1 MAARK
6 LHSGEWGQ
14 AEQISYLEPLLNS
27 NGWSWENLVQHFPLP
42 GDASDLKDQKVEMS
56 LLLEVFEYAVELI
69 GDDAAMLDYYS
80 DLPHG
85 AIPTFDC
92 VALYAPTFRAAV

>member
-6 LHSGEWGQ
+6 RHCGEWGQ

-27 NGWSWENLVQHFPLP
+27 NGRCWENLVQHFPLS

-56 LLLEVFEYAVELI
+56 LLLEVFEYAAELI
-69 GDDAAMLDYYS
+69 GDDAAMLDYYVR
-80 DLPHG
+80 P
-85 AIPTFDC
+85 
-92 VALYAPTFRAAV
+92 AARRHTNV